1 MSHFGIKKEVEK
13 CDFFIIIFFFRV
25 CRLGLVARCF
35 YQPILNYIKSINQL
49 IPVT

>member
-1 MSHFGIKKEVEK
+1 MSHFGIKEKVEK
-13 CDFFIIIFFFRV
+13 CDFFIYIFRV
-25 CRLGLVARCF
+25 CRLGLAAICF